1 MCQKHTNHKEL
12 KLKLEM
18 TVHGLNVFLELDD
31 DAYNGLEVLQ
41 HVKDLVDQLSAY
53 NKVMLSVVS
62 VPDDEDVEQAEEEN
76 EEYEYEDE
84 YEDMTAEEHVAQST
98 WPFPVGGLDDQGAE
112 VIVFAEPIHKT
123 A

>member
-1 MCQKHTNHKEL
+1 M
-12 KLKLEM
+12 KLEM

-41 HVKDLVDQLSAY
+41 HVKDLIDELSTY

-62 VPDDEDVEQAEEEN
+62 VPDDEDFEQAEEEN
-76 EEYEYEDE
+76 EDYEEVS
-84 YEDMTAEEHVAQST
+84 EEVHIARAT
-98 WPFPVGGLDDQGAE
+98 WPFPEGGLDDQGAE
-112 VIVFAEPIHKT
+112 VAVVETEQKT